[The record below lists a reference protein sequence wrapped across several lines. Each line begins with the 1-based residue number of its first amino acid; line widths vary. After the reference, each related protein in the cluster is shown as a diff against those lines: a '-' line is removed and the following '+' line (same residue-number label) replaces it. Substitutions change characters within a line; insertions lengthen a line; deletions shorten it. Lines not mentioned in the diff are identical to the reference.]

1 MTMESNQRAIS
12 LKTAV
17 NTRIPIDHRSKPI
30 QSQLYTNS
38 TTTTTTANGSSNASF
53 RTSSPTS
60 GTAVAPKRHFGETS
74 YSAGTKSV
82 VASAA
87 DVPKRGKDIHS
98 TSDAVPSAFDA
109 ASTQHVAMSN
119 QLANGLHENFFSTVR
134 QLERKDDDV
143 RKTGK
148 GSQRTTDIM
157 NKREGHEDMQPPTT
171 EFIRCTRRS
180 PADLLPAPN
189 TAGNV
194 TCQHIGGQS
203 TNHTDYLNP
212 LTIFPPVLCQANE
225 TQRRVLSETGTE
237 ADLFSGTAKGRA
249 DVLPG
254 FMGHC
259 PSNPKNKASI
269 KGEVDEILRPYSKC
283 SVNLATSSANTNA
296 MGTAKRTKSPEC
308 RAVTV
313 SGFFLEQALS
323 SSAAERSLNRRVKG
337 VR

>member
-17 NTRIPIDHRSKPI
+17 NTRIPIDQRSKPI
-30 QSQLYTNS
+30 QSHLYTNS
-38 TTTTTTANGSSNASF
+38 TTTATEPVPQQAY
-53 RTSSPTS
+53 SP
-60 GTAVAPKRHFGETS
+60 TAVAPKRHFGETS

-82 VASAA
+82 VSSAA
-87 DVPKRGKDIHS
+87 DVPSRGKDIHS
-98 TSDAVPSAFDA
+98 TSSAVPSGFDA
-109 ASTQHVAMSN
+109 ASTQHVAMSH
-119 QLANGLHENFFSTVR
+119 QLANGLQENFFSTVR

-157 NKREGHEDMQPPTT
+157 IKRETHEGMQPPKT
-171 EFIRCTRRS
+171 EFIRCPRRS
-180 PADLLPAPN
+180 PADVLP
-189 TAGNV
+189 TASNAAANV

-212 LTIFPPVLCQANE
+212 LSIFPPVLSQANE

-237 ADLFSGTAKGRA
+237 ADLFNGTAKGRA

-259 PSNPKNKASI
+259 PSHPKNKASI
-269 KGEVDEILRPYSKC
+269 KGEVSEILRPYSKC

-296 MGTAKRTKSPEC
+296 MGTTKREKSPEC
-308 RAVTV
+308 RGTTV

-323 SSAAERSLNRRVKG
+323 ASTDERSLNRRVKG